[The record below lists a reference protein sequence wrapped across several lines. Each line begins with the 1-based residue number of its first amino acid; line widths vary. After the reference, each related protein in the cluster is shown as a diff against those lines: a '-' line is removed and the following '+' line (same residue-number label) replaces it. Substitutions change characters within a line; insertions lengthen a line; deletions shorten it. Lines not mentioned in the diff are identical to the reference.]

1 MLEPEQTNERL
12 LIIRRLCEL
21 SSQRIDQEIAD
32 KQQAWK
38 LLLEEKNRATIERL
52 AASKIARKY

>member
-21 SSQRIDQEIAD
+21 SAQRIDQEIAD

-52 AASKIARKY
+52 AASKIAREY